1 VFGSVI
7 FEQQTALGDV
17 TVRVEIE
24 GLRPGF
30 HGFHVHQYGDVRST
44 SDLTTIS
51 AHFVPYCAPPNI
63 DENGQQVGGCEEDQV
78 HGLPPNATRQPGDMG
93 NLEVGP
99 DGSLTQASRV
109 LTIGQS
115 KMSLSDPLRS
125 IIGRTILIHA
135 ERDDGSQPYGNAGGP
150 EAYGVIG
157 LASTPVGGSN
167 NAQAPQIPHVTKVI
181 CTFQSDSSTPINPT
195 LDGQPTQ
202 IAPGSVGG
210 SALLQLMEPH
220 QPGVVRMQARLLG
233 LTRHSTHSFHFH
245 SWGDMTVGLTNGA
258 LGPIYAENAIV
269 VEHVEVNNA
278 GFGIFDE
285 QFASDTLLQ
294 HVGRSLTIH
303 EGPDSSSPT
312 IAAATCG
319 IAHPHAVVETPGAQ
333 SSVIASVSP
342 GVAILVSCL
351 VVFGLIFLCVSCLY
365 YYHLPIPCCGKYLYL
380 REGHMQSVP
389 PPPPMPPPPGGG
401 VTMEAA
407 APQAPYGVRVEKL

>member
-1 VFGSVI
+1 
-7 FEQQTALGDV
+7 
-17 TVRVEIE
+17 
-24 GLRPGF
+24 
-30 HGFHVHQYGDVRST
+30 
-44 SDLTTIS
+44 
-51 AHFVPYCAPPNI
+51 
-63 DENGQQVGGCEEDQV
+63 
-78 HGLPPNATRQPGDMG
+78 M
-93 NLEVGP
+93 
-99 DGSLTQASRV
+99 
-109 LTIGQS
+109 
-115 KMSLSDPLRS
+115 
-125 IIGRTILIHA
+125 
-135 ERDDGSQPYGNAGGP
+135 
-150 EAYGVIG
+150 
-157 LASTPVGGSN
+157 
-167 NAQAPQIPHVTKVI
+167 
-181 CTFQSDSSTPINPT
+181 
-195 LDGQPTQ
+195 
-202 IAPGSVGG
+202 
-210 SALLQLMEPH
+210 
-220 QPGVVRMQARLLG
+220 
-233 LTRHSTHSFHFH
+233 
-245 SWGDMTVGLTNGA
+245 
-258 LGPIYAENAIV
+258 
-269 VEHVEVNNA
+269 NNA

-333 SSVIASVSP
+333 SSVVASVSP